1 MRNRIA
7 ATRARQVSQRIERVE
22 PDASKPAFIV
32 VLVVLLFIFSRLES
46 VLFSLFECLLFSLL
60 ESVLMPLREIILIP
74 YTIVLIPALLVPVG
88 LRVVPVMLVVIA
100 EGSGHGR
107 PGITGWFSRFV

>member
-1 MRNRIA
+1 MATNLNQSIKMRNRIA

-60 ESVLMPLREIILIP
+60 ESVMPLLESVRISLLESVLFLMREIILIP
-74 YTIVLIPALLVPVG
+74 KIP
-88 LRVVPVMLVVIA
+88 
-100 EGSGHGR
+100 
-107 PGITGWFSRFV
+107 